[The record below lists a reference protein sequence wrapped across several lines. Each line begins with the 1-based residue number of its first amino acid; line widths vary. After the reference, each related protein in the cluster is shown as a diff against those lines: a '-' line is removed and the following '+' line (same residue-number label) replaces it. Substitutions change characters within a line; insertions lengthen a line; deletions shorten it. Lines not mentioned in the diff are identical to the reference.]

1 MPKNVQTTA
10 QLDSS
15 HTLAEEFSKLAKSG
29 FNSTLTKN
37 FQMLKLDLENKE
49 KPEIK
54 LPTFVG
60 S

>member
-37 FQMLKLDLENKE
+37 FQMLKLDLAKAVE
-49 KPEIK
+49 PGIK
-54 LPTFVG
+54 FPTSAG